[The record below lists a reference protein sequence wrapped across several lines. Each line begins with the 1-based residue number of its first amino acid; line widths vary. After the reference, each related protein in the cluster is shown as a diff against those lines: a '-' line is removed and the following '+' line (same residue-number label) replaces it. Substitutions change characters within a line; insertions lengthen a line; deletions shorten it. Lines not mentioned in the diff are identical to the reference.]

1 MGFQMQR
8 LQLINFTVS
17 WGVVG
22 REEINIFILFH
33 FVFSFQVSKLNA
45 TGQVRK
51 EQQTCCPSVMDCLL
65 ISCLYFLLKKQLR
78 KHSTF
83 PQFLLFFCPQQF
95 FFFVLF
101 CFCPVLA
108 IFTCC
113 FRNTQIFV
121 KGADQR
127 LQHWNLSTRIIIF
140 NGVRTAKE

>member
-95 FFFVLF
+95 FFLSCFVFVQFWLF
-101 CFCPVLA
+101 LHAVFVIHKYSLKE
-108 IFTCC
+108 
-113 FRNTQIFV
+113 QI
-121 KGADQR
+121 KGYSTEIYQR
-127 LQHWNLSTRIIIF
+127 GL
-140 NGVRTAKE
+140 